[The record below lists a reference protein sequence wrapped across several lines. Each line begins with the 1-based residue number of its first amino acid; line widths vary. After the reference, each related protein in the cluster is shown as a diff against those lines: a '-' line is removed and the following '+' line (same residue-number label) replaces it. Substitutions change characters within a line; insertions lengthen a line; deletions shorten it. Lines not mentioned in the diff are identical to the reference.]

1 MKKKITKLAVAL
13 SFASTM
19 VTQAQTIVTFDTY
32 TLSPNTYYQ
41 DNAGTDLTPPG
52 GVKFEYGWNTAF
64 GGYWES
70 GTAYTNLN
78 DTVNGSYTNLYGAI
92 TGNAFSNNNY
102 ATTQGGAVIS
112 FPNNTTAV
120 HGFYITNTTYAWKTI
135 KNGDSF
141 SRKFGDTTGTGSG
154 TSIAQGAYPDWFKVL
169 VRGYRNG
176 VMLTDSVE
184 FFLADYRFAGTAG
197 DYAIKN
203 WQFVN
208 CIALGQVDSI
218 SFDLKSSDVGNFGM
232 NTPSFFSMD
241 NFATVSTVGINEIS
255 NASNMSLFPNPA
267 KEYTTLN
274 YESTNASAVN
284 VSVLDITGKE
294 VQQHT
299 IHTVAGSNRLK
310 LTTEAMEPGVYFITV
325 TDDHASKTIKLIKL

>member
-1 MKKKITKLAVAL
+1 MKKTITKLAIAL
-13 SFASTM
+13 SFATT
-19 VTQAQTIVTFDTY
+19 VAAQAQSIVTFDTY

-92 TGNAFSNNNY
+92 TGSAFLGNNY
-102 ATTQGGAVIS
+102 ATAHGGSVIS
-112 FPNNTTAV
+112 FTNNTTAIA
-120 HGFYITNTTYAWKTI
+120 GFYITNTTYVWKTI

-176 VMLTDSVE
+176 ALLTDSIE
-184 FFLADYRFAGTAG
+184 FFLADYRFASNSN
-197 DYAIKN
+197 DYVLNN

-218 SFDLKSSDVGNFGM
+218 NVELKSSDVGSFGM
-232 NTPSFFSMD
+232 NTPAFFSMD
-241 NFATVSTVGINEIS
+241 NFATVSTVGIKELS
-255 NASNMSLFPNPA
+255 NASNISLFPNPA
-267 KEYTTLN
+267 KEYCILN
-274 YESTNASAVN
+274 YESANVTTVN
-284 VSVLDITGKE
+284 VSVADITGKE
-294 VQQHT
+294 VQQHN
-299 IHTVAGSNRLK
+299 IQTVSGTNQLK
-310 LTTEAMEPGVYFITV
+310 LTTEALESGVYFVTIT
-325 TDDHASKTIKLIKL
+325 DNDASKTIKLIKL